1 MLSYFHSLVPRAIY
15 SLHIK
20 DNINVIDLAC
30 ILHLAVGVQNSVCDI
45 QGGTSAVPSVGPSI
59 ILPCWW
65 RLEPVDPIFM
75 CHW

>member
-15 SLHIK
+15 SSDIK
-20 DNINVIDLAC
+20 DNINVIDLKC
-30 ILHLAVGVQNSVCDI
+30 RHLAVGKKLSICDI

-59 ILPCWW
+59 ILPCCDAY
-65 RLEPVDPIFM
+65 RTSDPIFM